1 MQRLLA
7 FSVGIFTPHLS
18 ILPVEQRDFWPR
30 LGPTP
35 KHFVLY
41 GGTALALRLEHRE
54 SVDFDFFSHRP
65 FSSFELL
72 GSIAYLRGQR
82 VTNQSENTLSCEV
95 GNGKT
100 PVKVSFFGGLSLGQ
114 IEAPDHVESNGIGV
128 ASLTDLF
135 GMKCATVPQRNETK
149 DYWDIHALITRGR
162 LELAQGLASAQ
173 AIYGRQYNPLMTLQ
187 ALSYFDDLA
196 DPLPDAIQRDLV
208 AAVKGVALDRL
219 PQITAL
225 RTIGESS

>member
-1 MQRLLA
+1 MRPPPLSAFCDRIVDYAHNRGLRRFASPLFAILMQRLLA

-72 GSIAYLRGQR
+72 GSIA
-82 VTNQSENTLSCEV
+82 
-95 GNGKT
+95 
-100 PVKVSFFGGLSLGQ
+100 
-114 IEAPDHVESNGIGV
+114 
-128 ASLTDLF
+128 
-135 GMKCATVPQRNETK
+135 
-149 DYWDIHALITRGR
+149 
-162 LELAQGLASAQ
+162 
-173 AIYGRQYNPLMTLQ
+173 
-187 ALSYFDDLA
+187 
-196 DPLPDAIQRDLV
+196 
-208 AAVKGVALDRL
+208 
-219 PQITAL
+219 
-225 RTIGESS
+225 